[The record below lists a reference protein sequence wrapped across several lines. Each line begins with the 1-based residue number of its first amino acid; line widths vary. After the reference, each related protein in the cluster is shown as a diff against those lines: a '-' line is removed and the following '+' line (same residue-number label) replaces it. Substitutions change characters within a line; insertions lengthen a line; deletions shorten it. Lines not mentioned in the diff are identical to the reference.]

1 MGSYGNWNE
10 SRVCLQCPEG
20 QTTQGPGSNSSLDCF
35 CDVGYYGNAETPDSC
50 LQCPDTFTTKANKYK
65 NISDCV
71 CGEGWY
77 SVGGPI
83 IAIDDLVLGGGTCL
97 KPPYIVEKFLACC
110 FAGMVGFFPLAFIF
124 FDCTFDK
131 TRRGRIEGRRA
142 QKVQVFGQ
150 VRRDKETKRRRASR
164 MIPTHTRHRKFSRE

>member
-1 MGSYGNWNE
+1 M
-10 SRVCLQCPEG
+10 
-20 QTTQGPGSNSSLDCF
+20 
-35 CDVGYYGNAETPDSC
+35 
-50 LQCPDTFTTKANKYK
+50 
-65 NISDCV
+65 
-71 CGEGWY
+71 
-77 SVGGPI
+77 GGPI

-150 VRRDKETKRRRASR
+150 VRRDKETKVSRRTGPVPAAATARRSGVRLEGPPPRNPKEDLSTRARSTKITRNNKTGTSSR
-164 MIPTHTRHRKFSRE
+164 TERISRTSSGTRNL